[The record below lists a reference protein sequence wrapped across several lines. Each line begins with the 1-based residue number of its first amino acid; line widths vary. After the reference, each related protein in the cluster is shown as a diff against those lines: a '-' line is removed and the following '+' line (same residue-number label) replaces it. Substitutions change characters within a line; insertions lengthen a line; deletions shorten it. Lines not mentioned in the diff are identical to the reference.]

1 MIMKVRVFVRTFI
14 PVLLLGLLVG
24 QMTSARAQDM
34 SAAGN
39 PIIFLRL
46 NKTVVR
52 AEVVSTPEKLQLG
65 LGGRKSLAPE
75 SGMLFILP
83 DHDFQEFWMQGM
95 LIPIDIIWLSQEKII
110 GFHQNLSPK
119 DSGTFRSPA
128 PVDMVLEVPAG
139 FVASAGLRIGD
150 RLERL

>member
-1 MIMKVRVFVRTFI
+1 MKMPGFAKPFTL
-14 PVLLLGLLVG
+14 VLLLGLLVG
-24 QMTSARAQDM
+24 QMTPARAQDM

-46 NKTVVR
+46 NKTVVQ

-95 LIPIDIIWLSQEKII
+95 LIPIDIIWVSQEKII
-110 GFHQNLSPK
+110 GFNQNLSPK

-139 FVASAGLRIGD
+139 FVKAAGLKVGD
-150 RLERL
+150 RVERL